1 MPGAGAERKNVNLYF
16 WLIIVVSIMIMI
28 SGFVRG
34 YHRGFVKE
42 LEGLVAAI
50 FAVISLVLIS
60 GLVRGTIG
68 ENVSAKALAIAMLIV
83 IGALY
88 SLCRIIFGSL
98 KLFAGL
104 PVISF
109 ADGVLGLLAGGAK
122 AFMLLYIVDQVAK
135 IWLNL

>member
-1 MPGAGAERKNVNLYF
+1 MNLYF

-68 ENVSAKALAIAMLIV
+68 ENVSAKARNEAT
-83 IGALY
+83 ALTARNKM
-88 SLCRIIFGSL
+88 SVQKPEIKQLH
-98 KLFAGL
+98 
-104 PVISF
+104 
-109 ADGVLGLLAGGAK
+109 
-122 AFMLLYIVDQVAK
+122 
-135 IWLNL
+135 

>member
-1 MPGAGAERKNVNLYF
+1 
-16 WLIIVVSIMIMI
+16 MIMI
-28 SGFVRG
+28 CGFVRG

-122 AFMLLYIVDQVAK
+122 AFMLLYIVDHVAK

>member
-68 ENVSAKALAIAMLIV
+68 EI
-83 IGALY
+83 
-88 SLCRIIFGSL
+88 

-122 AFMLLYIVDQVAK
+122 AFMLLYIVDHVAK

>member
-1 MPGAGAERKNVNLYF
+1 MKIL
-16 WLIIVVSIMIMI
+16 
-28 SGFVRG
+28 
-34 YHRGFVKE
+34 
-42 LEGLVAAI
+42 
-50 FAVISLVLIS
+50 
-60 GLVRGTIG
+60 
-68 ENVSAKALAIAMLIV
+68 LIV

-122 AFMLLYIVDQVAK
+122 AFMLLYIVDHVAK